1 MHQPIDNRAILNRV
15 QKSATQ
21 ISQRD
26 ISQAPHNQP
35 VKSFEEILR
44 DLQTPSE
51 VTISKHA
58 MERLQSR
65 SVTLSDTDLKRVSE
79 AMDQAS
85 KKGIKDAVIVLGDNV
100 LIASINN
107 KTIITASKKDDLKE
121 QIITNINGA
130 ILL

>member
-26 ISQAPHNQP
+26 ISQSPQNQP

-65 SVTLSDTDLKRVSE
+65 SVTLSETDLKRVSQ

>member
-21 ISQRD
+21 ISQRE
-26 ISQAPHNQP
+26 IAQSPQNQP

-58 MERLQSR
+58 MERLQAR
-65 SVTLSDTDLKRVSE
+65 SVTLTEADLKKVSQ